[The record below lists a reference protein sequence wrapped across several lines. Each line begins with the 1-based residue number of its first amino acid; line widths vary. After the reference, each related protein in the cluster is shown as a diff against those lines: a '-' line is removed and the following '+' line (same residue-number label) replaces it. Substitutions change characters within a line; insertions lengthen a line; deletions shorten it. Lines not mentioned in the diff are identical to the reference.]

1 VFTCCSQAFS
11 SCFPAPAVYNISNSI
26 DVQQT
31 EQRLVEYE
39 RSNRASIISNQA
51 RVVRVLKIKGGNA
64 AYRLRG
70 TASMPK
76 MLKLV
81 ARFNAIKDSGG
92 WRAAAAKV
100 CRNHL

>member
-1 VFTCCSQAFS
+1 
-11 SCFPAPAVYNISNSI
+11 
-26 DVQQT
+26 
-31 EQRLVEYE
+31 
-39 RSNRASIISNQA
+39 
-51 RVVRVLKIKGGNA
+51 VLKIKGGNA